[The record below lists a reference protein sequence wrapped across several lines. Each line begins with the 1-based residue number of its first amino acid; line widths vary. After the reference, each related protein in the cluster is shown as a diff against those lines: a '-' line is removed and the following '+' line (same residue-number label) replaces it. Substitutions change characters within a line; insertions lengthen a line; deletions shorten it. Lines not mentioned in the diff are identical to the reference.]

1 MKHLINKRGEGYVD
15 VVVLVMAVM
24 LCVALVVK
32 VIPVF
37 VTKYQLDTF
46 AAELAREAEISGR
59 VGQETAQRAT
69 ELQAQTGLHPT
80 ISWSKT
86 GQIQINQEFT
96 VTLNTTVNI
105 GLFGDFG
112 SFQLSS
118 RRKAPAKARCT
129 GNEEPSEKSVR

>member
-59 VGQETAQRAT
+59 VGQETTQRAA

-112 SFQLSS
+112 SFPIELT
-118 RRKAPAKARCT
+118 AK
-129 GNEEPSEKSVR
+129 GPGKSEVYWK

>member
-1 MKHLINKRGEGYVD
+1 MKCLINKRGEGYVD

-32 VIPVF
+32 VVPVF
-37 VTKYQLDTF
+37 VTKYHLDTF

-59 VGQETAQRAT
+59 VGQDTTQRAA
-69 ELQAQTGLHPT
+69 ELQSQTGLHPA
-80 ISWSKT
+80 IFWSRT

-96 VTLNTTVNI
+96 VTLNATVNI

-112 SFQLSS
+112 SFPIELT
-118 RRKAPAKARCT
+118 AKGT
-129 GNEEPSEKSVR
+129 GKSEVYWK

>member
-112 SFQLSS
+112 SFPIELT
-118 RRKAPAKARCT
+118 AKGA
-129 GNEEPSEKSVR
+129 GKSEVYWK

>member
-24 LCVALVVK
+24 LCVALVIK

-59 VGQETAQRAT
+59 VGQETTQRAA
-69 ELQAQTGLHPT
+69 ELQVQTGLHPT
-80 ISWSKT
+80 ISWSRT
-86 GQIQINQEFT
+86 GQIQINQEFM

-112 SFQLSS
+112 SFPIELT
-118 RRKAPAKARCT
+118 AK
-129 GNEEPSEKSVR
+129 GPGKSEVYWK